1 MGSIF
6 DLHVHTNEGS
16 MDSALAPEEFIEEAH
31 RLGINGAVLAEHDG
45 WQGNRFLDYNNNR
58 EDDGI
63 ILIHALEVYTTM
75 GHVIVFGLD
84 GYKPGMK
91 DPVTLRKYV
100 DEVGGFM
107 IIALPFRYFFPPHG
121 KFTRNVLFEDP
132 NALPVEPEEAAKMHP
147 IFQIVDEVE
156 AVNGANDTEENAFA
170 KGVANALGKPG
181 TGGSDCH
188 SKHGIARGC
197 TVFDGDIRHERDLL
211 EALRAGSYN
220 PAYLIRGEL
229 NILS

>member
-100 DEVGGFM
+100 D
-107 IIALPFRYFFPPHG
+107 
-121 KFTRNVLFEDP
+121 
-132 NALPVEPEEAAKMHP
+132 
-147 IFQIVDEVE
+147 
-156 AVNGANDTEENAFA
+156 AVSYT
-170 KGVANALGKPG
+170 
-181 TGGSDCH
+181 H
-188 SKHGIARGC
+188 
-197 TVFDGDIRHERDLL
+197 
-211 EALRAGSYN
+211 LRAH
-220 PAYLIRGEL
+220 ET
-229 NILS
+229 